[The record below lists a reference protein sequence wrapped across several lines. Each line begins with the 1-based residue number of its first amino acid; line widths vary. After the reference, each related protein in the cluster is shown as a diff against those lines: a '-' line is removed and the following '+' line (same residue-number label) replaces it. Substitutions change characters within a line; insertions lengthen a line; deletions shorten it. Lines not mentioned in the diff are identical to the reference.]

1 MEILQKPLEEG
12 GLSLLDVKARNEA
25 IEIGWLK
32 TYLNFS
38 PTRPTWATVTDLTI
52 AAAAPP
58 GLSPLAIVNCFLQ
71 NWPPPTRGPRATKL
85 GHDIARMLKT
95 AKKYGTS
102 LAAIR
107 LSPSLRAKLPAWYH
121 LESKPR
127 PLTNRESKCL
137 LRKHKVK
144 SVADLVKVSARLR
157 NSMQPIPHVATPHC
171 ACEDCIM
178 DRISSC
184 NSPHACAEE
193 ALTRLH
199 NITPRLNPINPGDLH
214 DNLSLTPIRMTQNI
228 VARADNKEILF
239 DPSMTCKNDITECFR
254 IFTDPNQVSPIPAR
268 RLYAVGLNLRHQK
281 VTIYT
286 DGACFNNGKANA
298 RCGSGVWIGPEDPR
312 NDAIRVPGPRQS
324 NQVGEIAA
332 VIAAVNKIPT
342 FWPILIKSD

>member
-1 MEILQKPLEEG
+1 MARKPCRCCCALGTCIRQNQTPTRQLGRDSPIALWQTPDRTSSSGWSLTKAQGMPKNIEAALTKMICNFIWGEDKQPHLAMEILQKPLEEG
-12 GLSLLDVKARNEA
+12 GLSLLDVKAQNEA

-52 AAAAPP
+52 AAVAPP

-107 LSPSLRAKLPAWYH
+107 LSPSLRAKLLAWYH

-144 SVADLVKVSARLR
+144 SV
-157 NSMQPIPHVATPHC
+157 
-171 ACEDCIM
+171 
-178 DRISSC
+178 
-184 NSPHACAEE
+184 
-193 ALTRLH
+193 
-199 NITPRLNPINPGDLH
+199 
-214 DNLSLTPIRMTQNI
+214 
-228 VARADNKEILF
+228 
-239 DPSMTCKNDITECFR
+239 
-254 IFTDPNQVSPIPAR
+254 
-268 RLYAVGLNLRHQK
+268 
-281 VTIYT
+281 
-286 DGACFNNGKANA
+286 
-298 RCGSGVWIGPEDPR
+298 
-312 NDAIRVPGPRQS
+312 
-324 NQVGEIAA
+324 
-332 VIAAVNKIPT
+332 
-342 FWPILIKSD
+342 